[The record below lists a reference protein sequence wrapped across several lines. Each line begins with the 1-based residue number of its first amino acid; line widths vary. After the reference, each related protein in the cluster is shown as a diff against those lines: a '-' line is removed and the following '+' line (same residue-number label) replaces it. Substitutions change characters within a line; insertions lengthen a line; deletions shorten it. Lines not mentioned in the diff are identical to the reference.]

1 MILKSLMVGGFKN
14 VKSTKLNFT
23 SKTLAIVSPNNYGKS
38 NLLEALDFAT
48 DFISAGAKQRTMMMA
63 WSDGIP
69 IARNLDCA
77 PFQFDIEF
85 ELPEQKEYR
94 FVHYGFTFLWYR
106 DDKTG
111 QKIIDECL
119 EMRPTESVRY
129 SAYLKRPTNQYRK
142 GKSTSAFRN
151 LMLESNVLAIDVLS
165 SIDDLEYTSVIQALK
180 EFEYRVCDTLDV
192 KDRFQPTPIRI
203 ADDDDMHIRFDDEDI
218 PRALHHLKKM
228 YPEQYYQFEDAV
240 YSLFPD
246 FSSIDIQA
254 HELNLGERKSLRLV
268 YSNAIDQKDDN
279 IPQNDNI
286 PPVPFHLKDKVYRV
300 TIFSDALNQPV
311 SLASM
316 STGTKRIF
324 WLLANI
330 FIASCNH
337 VSCIGI
343 EELETSIHPK
353 MLKDL
358 LSIIS
363 ETLENTCLVISS
375 HSPYLVQYLKPRQ
388 LYVGSMQ
395 ELGIAQ
401 FRRIASTKEKKLLN
415 AARSYGLSVGEY
427 LFELMS
433 GESSS
438 FQTLQNYLEGF

>member
-1 MILKSLMVGGFKN
+1 MW
-14 VKSTKLNFT
+14 
-23 SKTLAIVSPNNYGKS
+23 KTTYREIRQSFGRYAAILAIVALGVGFFVGLMVVTPAMVRNGGRYLNN
-38 NLLEALDFAT
+38 
-48 DFISAGAKQRTMMMA
+48 
-63 WSDGIP
+63 
-69 IARNLDCA
+69 
-77 PFQFDIEF
+77 
-85 ELPEQKEYR
+85 
-94 FVHYGFTFLWYR
+94 H
-106 DDKTG
+106 
-111 QKIIDECL
+111 
-119 EMRPTESVRY
+119 
-129 SAYLKRPTNQYRK
+129 
-142 GKSTSAFRN
+142 
-151 LMLESNVLAIDVLS
+151 
-165 SIDDLEYTSVIQALK
+165 DLY
-180 EFEYRVCDTLDV
+180 D
-192 KDRFQPTPIRI
+192 
-203 ADDDDMHIRFDDEDI
+203 
-218 PRALHHLKKM
+218 
-228 YPEQYYQFEDAV
+228 
-240 YSLFPD
+240 
-246 FSSIDIQA
+246 
-254 HELNLGERKSLRLV
+254 LRLL
-268 YSNAIDQKDDN
+268 STLGFD
-279 IPQNDNI
+279 
-286 PPVPFHLKDKVYRV
+286 

>member
-1 MILKSLMVGGFKN
+1 MILKSLTVGGFKN
-14 VKSTKLNFT
+14 VKSTRLNFT
-23 SKTLAIVSPNNYGKS
+23 NRTLAVISPNNYGKS

-48 DFISAGAKQRTMMMA
+48 DFISAGVKQRTMMMA
-63 WSDGIP
+63 WVDGIP
-69 IARNLDCA
+69 IARNLDCS
-77 PFQFDIEF
+77 PFQFDMEF

-94 FVHYGFTFLWYR
+94 FVHYGFTFSWYR

-111 QKIIDECL
+111 QKILDERL

-129 SAYLKRPTNQYRK
+129 SSYLKRPSNQYRK
-142 GKSTSAFRN
+142 GKSTGVFRN
-151 LMLESNVLAIDVLS
+151 LTLEPNVLAVDVLS
-165 SIDDLEYTSVIQALK
+165 SIEDLEYTPIIQAIRA
-180 EFEYRVCDTLDV
+180 FEYRVCDTLDV
-192 KDRFQPTPIRI
+192 KERFQPTPIRL
-203 ADDDDMHIRFDDEDI
+203 ADDDDKHIRFDDEDI
-218 PRALHHLKKM
+218 PRALHQLKEM
-228 YPEQYYQFEDAV
+228 YPDQYYQFEDAV

-254 HELNLGERKSLRLV
+254 HELNLVEGKNMRLI
-268 YSNAIDQKDDN
+268 YSNAADAADEKAED
-279 IPQNDNI
+279 IPS
-286 PPVPFHLKDKVYRV
+286 VPFHLKDKVYRV
-300 TIFSDALNQPV
+300 TIRSDALNQPV

-324 WLLANI
+324 WLLTNI
-330 FIASCNH
+330 FIASCNN

-358 LSIIS
+358 LNIVS
-363 ETLENTCLVISS
+363 EALENTCLVISS
-375 HSPYLVQYLKPRQ
+375 HSPYLVQYLKPKQ
-388 LYVGSMQ
+388 IYVGTMQ
-395 ELGIAQ
+395 ELGVAQ
-401 FRRIASTKEKKLLN
+401 FRGIAPAKEKKLLN

-438 FQTLQNYLEGF
+438 FRTLQNYLEGF

>member
-1 MILKSLMVGGFKN
+1 
-14 VKSTKLNFT
+14 
-23 SKTLAIVSPNNYGKS
+23 
-38 NLLEALDFAT
+38 
-48 DFISAGAKQRTMMMA
+48 
-63 WSDGIP
+63 
-69 IARNLDCA
+69 
-77 PFQFDIEF
+77 
-85 ELPEQKEYR
+85 
-94 FVHYGFTFLWYR
+94 
-106 DDKTG
+106 
-111 QKIIDECL
+111 
-119 EMRPTESVRY
+119 
-129 SAYLKRPTNQYRK
+129 
-142 GKSTSAFRN
+142 
-151 LMLESNVLAIDVLS
+151 
-165 SIDDLEYTSVIQALK
+165 
-180 EFEYRVCDTLDV
+180 
-192 KDRFQPTPIRI
+192 
-203 ADDDDMHIRFDDEDI
+203 MHIRFDDEDI
-218 PRALHHLKKM
+218 PRALHQLKKM

-401 FRRIASTKEKKLLN
+401 FRRIAIN
-415 AARSYGLSVGEY
+415 
-427 LFELMS
+427 
-433 GESSS
+433 
-438 FQTLQNYLEGF
+438 